1 MDVTKCIILSIALY
15 FILIFILWVVLSAK
29 YNITWKRKIFEKYN
43 PNVRM
48 DIAGNN
54 NGGAVTAKTLKT
66 TNLTVENSIKF
77 TGGHTLTSD
86 HFDTIHH
93 SEKLHLSKVPVAY
106 EDINILNGGQF
117 KLQNRASRLGAWV
130 TLRNHNEGNGDVEIK
145 AVNDKNTWTIVP
157 FKNVASGST
166 PIQLSFTKS

>member
-29 YNITWKRKIFEKYN
+29 YNITWKRNIFEKYN

-66 TNLTVENSIKF
+66 TNLTVKNEIKF

-93 SEKLHLSKVPVAY
+93 SEKLHLGGVPVAY
-106 EDINILNGGQF
+106 EDIDILNGGQF
-117 KLQNRASRLGAWV
+117 KLQNKASKLGDWV
-130 TLRNHNEGNGDVEIK
+130 TLRNHDAGGGYVEIK

-157 FKNVASGST
+157 FKNIGTNKT
-166 PIQLSFTKS
+166 PISLSFDK